1 MHTQLSVLVDKKGNL
16 MSVCVP
22 DTGANIEVKGAIIMS
37 LKIVVRGVDI
47 VIDRQHSTEANAIS
61 LAHTNSLPQCSCG
74 YNCSCR
80 HRCVNE

>member
-1 MHTQLSVLVDKKGNL
+1 

-74 YNCSCR
+74 YNCTTIWPKTSPLRGHNVLC
-80 HRCVNE
+80 